1 MRVFFFSFFVEVDK
15 LREREREKRKTH
27 SLTLSLPSSS
37 SPNHLPSPSPTGHK
51 QYFVSSDVGDGKMQ
65 WYGFHEEPAGGE
77 DAAGGKKERLLS
89 IFGGWTDQVTDLLR
103 ATREDDVLRRDIYD
117 RPPIFKW

>member
-1 MRVFFFSFFVEVDK
+1 LSRSRLQNKKKPFPS
-15 LREREREKRKTH
+15 TQ
-27 SLTLSLPSSS
+27 LTPHPHPQLSTTP
-37 SPNHLPSPSPTGHK
+37 GHK

-77 DAAGGKKERLLS
+77 DADGAKKERLLS

>member
-1 MRVFFFSFFVEVDK
+1 MSSRSRFERKRNSSFY
-15 LREREREKRKTH
+15 LNHHPNPRLSKRDT
-27 SLTLSLPSSS
+27 P
-37 SPNHLPSPSPTGHK
+37 GHK

-65 WYGFHEEPAGGE
+65 WYGFHKEAAGGE
-77 DAAGGKKERLLS
+77 DAEGAKKERLLA

>member
-1 MRVFFFSFFVEVDK
+1 MFHVETYK
-15 LREREREKRKTH
+15 KTTNTKTV
-27 SLTLSLPSSS
+27 S
-37 SPNHLPSPSPTGHK
+37 GHK

-65 WYGFHEEPAGGE
+65 WYGFHEEAAGGE
-77 DAAGGKKERLLS
+77 DAEGTKKERLLS
-89 IFGGWTDQVTDLLR
+89 IFGSWTDQVTDLLR

>member
-1 MRVFFFSFFVEVDK
+1 MKERGKKSSPSFSP
-15 LREREREKRKTH
+15 
-27 SLTLSLPSSS
+27 LSSSS
-37 SPNHLPSPSPTGHK
+37 SPSPPNPQNSFSTKGHK

-77 DAAGGKKERLLS
+77 DAEGGKKARLLS